1 MSNRHL
7 ARSIAMQTLY
17 QWDFNGHDDKLA
29 PEMLKRNMGEFAPG
43 LDDEGFASSLV
54 RGVIKNI
61 KTIDETITQ
70 YAPQWP
76 ISQITM
82 VDRNVL
88 RLGVY
93 ELNFTS
99 EVPSKV
105 AINEAIEI
113 AKTFGGNSSGRFIN
127 GVLGAIYQKMVE
139 NGQLKKVDLEEKKPE
154 PEPTQET
161 PSETPPEDTK

>member
-17 QWDFNGHDDKLA
+17 QWDFNNQENAAA
-29 PEMLKRNMGEFAPG
+29 PEVLRHNLAEFAPG

-54 RGVIKNI
+54 QGVIKNI
-61 KTIDETITQ
+61 KELDEIITQ

-93 ELNFTS
+93 ELKFTS
-99 EVPSKV
+99 DVPSKV

-139 NGQLKKVDLEEKKPE
+139 DGQLKKVD
-154 PEPTQET
+154 QES
-161 PSETPPEDTK
+161 PSPNTISTTIS